1 MIYEC
6 YLFSYNHVSMSTFNI
21 YKYISDDA
29 RKVIHI
35 NIEEKKERDGGRR
48 RGGGEREK
56 MKE

>member
-1 MIYEC
+1 MFI
-6 YLFSYNHVSMSTFNI
+6 FNI
-21 YKYISDDA
+21 YKYISDDV
-29 RKVIHI
+29 RKVIYI